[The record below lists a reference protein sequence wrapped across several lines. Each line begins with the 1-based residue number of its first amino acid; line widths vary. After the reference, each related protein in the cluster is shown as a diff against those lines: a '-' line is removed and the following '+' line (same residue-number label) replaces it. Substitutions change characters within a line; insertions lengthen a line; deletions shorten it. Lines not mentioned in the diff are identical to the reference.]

1 VEGATGGFTV
11 KLRGWLFCTG
21 FVCMGLET
29 NFRQLAPFLASG
41 RPVVLY
47 LLGQALNL
55 ALTLAM
61 ASLTFGWLF
70 RKGVEP

>member
-1 VEGATGGFTV
+1 MMTV
-11 KLRGWLFCTG
+11 KKSER
-21 FVCMGLET
+21 
-29 NFRQLAPFLASG
+29 PIASG

-55 ALTLAM
+55 VLTLGM

-70 RKGVEP
+70 RKAVAP

>member
-1 VEGATGGFTV
+1 
-11 KLRGWLFCTG
+11 
-21 FVCMGLET
+21 MGLQT
-29 NFRQLAPFLASG
+29 NVRELAPLLASG

-55 ALTLAM
+55 VLTLGM

-70 RKGVEP
+70 RKAVAP